1 MTGKDTFQVNAWIM
15 GLIAILVAG
24 SLGLNV
30 HFLRGIAD
38 RNTTEI
44 AENRKAIAEGIKWMQ
59 THTQEAE
66 KRITAVETKLEAL
79 D

>member
-1 MTGKDTFQVNAWIM
+1 MSEKFEVNGWMMSLVA
-15 GLIAILVAG
+15 LLVAG

-38 RNTTEI
+38 RNTSDI
-44 AENRKAIAEGIKWMQ
+44 QENRTAIAEGIKWMQ

-66 KRITAVETKLEAL
+66 KRITALEVKVETL